1 MYTPKMSG
9 HSANTPTN
17 SSAGA
22 TSSRPVLVMRRDWAL
37 GARPEPRRPEPRRA
51 APGAAPRASRTS
63 RLLSRSGRAGVGAE
77 RGGGKDMSALHAVQR
92 ALDATLPFLYPGSE
106 VAVVDRIL
114 EHLEPRRAGLVVH
127 RVV

>member
-1 MYTPKMSG
+1 MYTPKTSG
-9 HSANTPTN
+9 HSANAPTN

-22 TSSRPVLVMRRDWAL
+22 ARSRPVLVVRRDWAL
-37 GARPEPRRPEPRRA
+37 ARPEPRRG

-92 ALDATLPFLYPGSE
+92 ALDATLPFLYSGSE

-114 EHLEPRRAGLVVH
+114 EHLEPW
-127 RVV
+127 